1 MKVSL
6 NWLKQFVDV
15 QADARELK
23 TALTSVGLGVESFV
37 PVGDDIVFEVEVTT
51 NRPDCLNHYGVA
63 REVAAIYHLPLK
75 PTYVDVKESS
85 AAASSEVS
93 IEIADRDLCARFC
106 GRVIQNVQVKASPA
120 WLARRLESV
129 GQRPINNVADVTN
142 YVLMELGQPL
152 HAYDL
157 ARLRQK
163 KILVRRARPGERLRT
178 LDGVDRTLKPEQL
191 VIADAERA
199 VGIAGVMGGQ
209 DSEISLET
217 RSVLLE
223 GAWFDPLSV
232 RRTAKAQGL
241 HTEASHRFERG
252 ADIAMAPVAIDRAA
266 ALVEELAGGEVLA
279 GLIDVYP
286 EPKARA
292 AITLGESE
300 IRRILG
306 PEARIASQDVER
318 ILRALGFAVERAG
331 DSGWHVVPP
340 TFRLDVTREVD
351 LIEEIARLYGYD
363 RLPARVRPA
372 PPRVERDTRRE
383 KELAVYATLGGLGY
397 REIITS
403 SMVDPEEN
411 ARFTDHPPVPLSNP
425 LSQEASV
432 LRSSTL
438 PSMIAALRWNLDRG
452 QSELRLFE
460 LGKTYTMPAGGSPE
474 ERRVLTLGLSG
485 ARRAASAHDKEEPLD
500 FFDLKGDLESL
511 LGEFA
516 IPGLEFKPD
525 GCQAYQP
532 GLGARYADSHDALA
546 VFGKLA
552 EGVARDHKL
561 RQDVWLAEVDLERL
575 LAYPLRTRRFR
586 PFTKFPTVERD
597 FSLVLPDALQYA
609 VVERAVRGALAG
621 AIQSVWPVDL
631 FRGGSIPAGHYSLL
645 LRVTFFSLE
654 RTLTSEEVDELSRRL
669 LEALAALGVRRRGQ
683 TAAL

>member
-15 QADARELK
+15 PVDARELK
-23 TALTSVGLGVESFV
+23 SALTSVGLGVESFV

-75 PTYVDVKESS
+75 PTHVDVKESR
-85 AAASSEVS
+85 APASSEIS
-93 IEIADRDLCARFC
+93 IEIVDRDLGARFC

-120 WLARRLESV
+120 WLVRRLESA
-129 GQRPINNVADVTN
+129 GMRSINNVADVTN

-163 KILVRRARPGERLRT
+163 KIIVRRARSGEHLRT
-178 LDGVDRTLKPEQL
+178 LDGVDRALKSDQL
-191 VIADAERA
+191 VIADGERA
-199 VGIAGVMGGQ
+199 VGLAGVMGGQ
-209 DSEISLET
+209 DSEISLAT

-223 GAWFDPLSV
+223 GAWFDPLSI
-232 RRTAKAQGL
+232 RRTAKAHGL

-252 ADIAMAPVAIDRAA
+252 ADVAMPPVAIDRAA
-266 ALVEELAGGEVLA
+266 ALVQELAGGEILG
-279 GLIDVYP
+279 GLVDVYP
-286 EPKARA
+286 EPKPRA
-292 AITLGESE
+292 AITLHESE

-306 PEARIASQDVER
+306 PEARIGREEVER
-318 ILRALGFAVERAG
+318 ILRALGFTVERAG
-331 DSGWHVVPP
+331 DAGWQVVPP
-340 TFRLDVTREVD
+340 TFRLDVAREVD

-383 KELAVYATLGGLGY
+383 KELAVYASIAGLGY

-411 ARFTDHPPVPLSNP
+411 ARFTDRPPVPLANP

-460 LGKTYTMPAGGSPE
+460 LGKTYTMAAGGSPD

-485 ARRAASAHDKEEPLD
+485 ARRAASVHDAAKPLD

-511 LGEFA
+511 VGEFA
-516 IPGLEFKPD
+516 IPSLEFKPD
-525 GCQAYQP
+525 GCQACQP
-532 GLGARYADSHDALA
+532 GLAARFADSGDTLA

-552 EGVARDHKL
+552 QDVARGYKL

-575 LAYPLRTRRFR
+575 LACPLRTRRFR
-586 PFTKFPTVERD
+586 SFTKFPTVERD
-597 FSLVLPDALQYA
+597 FSLVLPDALHYA
-609 VVERAVRGALAG
+609 EVERAVRSALAG
-621 AIQSVWPVDL
+621 AIQSVRPVDL
-631 FRGGSIPAGHYSLL
+631 FRGGSIPAGRYSLL

-654 RTLTSEEVDELSRRL
+654 RTLTSEEVDVLGRRL
-669 LEALAALGVRRRGQ
+669 VEALAPLGVGLRGP
-683 TAAL
+683 AAS